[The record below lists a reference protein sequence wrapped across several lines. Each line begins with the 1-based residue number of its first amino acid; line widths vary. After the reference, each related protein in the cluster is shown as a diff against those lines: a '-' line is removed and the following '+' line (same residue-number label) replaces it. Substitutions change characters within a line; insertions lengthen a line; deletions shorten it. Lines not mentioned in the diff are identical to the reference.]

1 MDAAGGTLPIRSIRL
16 PALARRPW
24 QYLIGQTLTCI
35 VATAA
40 VLLTARRLAGALLTP
55 LSALA
60 LIGVALCF
68 SAAALVAIYLQS
80 RVRSETAGFTQSN
93 QPWMLTV
100 SLLAI
105 AISLSLTGSSGLGL
119 AAMWLAIVGTE
130 IAIWKSALA
139 RPAQIGPFTVAKTT
153 VPTLNRLP
161 SHEQETIDDAEAAAS
176 DATQTLKYQ
185 RIDGA
190 LAIDG
195 WLRVDFAP
203 GQRTGIAHV
212 AFCPA
217 FLQTPAVEAEFEDGP
232 ACDIRASLVIPWGV
246 KWEVK
251 LDETAVGADIGRICF
266 SSGRVRDGT
275 GDELNSI
282 FITRQSWHAGLVTFG
297 PRFILTAWFSS
308 CFHCSA
314 CSRMLGCA
322 AGYNSGRSVRF
333 SV

>member
-1 MDAAGGTLPIRSIRL
+1 MDAASGTLPIRSFRL
-16 PALARRPW
+16 PAVARRTW
-24 QYLIGQTLTCI
+24 RYLIGQSLTCI

-68 SAAALVAIYLQS
+68 SAAALGAIYLQS
-80 RVRSETAGFTQSN
+80 RVRSETAGFGPSN
-93 QPWMLTV
+93 QPWMLTL
-100 SLLAI
+100 SLFAI
-105 AISLSLTGSSGLGL
+105 AISLSLAGSSGLGL

-130 IAIWKSALA
+130 IAIWKSAFA
-139 RPAQIGPFTVAKTT
+139 RPAQIGAFTVAKTM

-161 SHEQETIDDAEAAAS
+161 SQGQETIDVKAAAF

-217 FLQTPAVEAEFEDGP
+217 FLQTPAVEAEFEGGP

-251 LDETAVGADIGRICF
+251 LDEAATEPTSVEFAFQAVECETA
-266 SSGRVRDGT
+266 
-275 GDELNSI
+275 
-282 FITRQSWHAGLVTFG
+282 
-297 PRFILTAWFSS
+297 
-308 CFHCSA
+308 SA
-314 CSRMLGCA
+314 T
-322 AGYNSGRSVRF
+322 N
-333 SV
+333 